1 MYLCSHE
8 TKSKNEIMESDSQE
22 LIQYQK
28 LTKFQ
33 KDVVDTLIN
42 LGFKHKYFSTYEL
55 IGWGDIQVDKFSRWS
70 DVLKKVHEQGKDQK
84 KFEIQRALGIS

>member
-1 MYLCSHE
+1 
-8 TKSKNEIMESDSQE
+8 MESDSQE

-55 IGWGDIQVDKFSRWS
+55 IGWGDIQVDRFSRWS

-84 KFEIQRALGIS
+84 KFEFQRALGIS